1 MTRPGVLLSL
11 SLTCISWMAFSPRLH
26 SQQPSSLFRP
36 KRTLSIHLY
45 NEAHMNTRTVR
56 SAIVQANR
64 LFRMADIQIDWRQV
78 SGKPIQS
85 PEMDIGGVACP
96 QTNQRPFIVMVAI
109 QHASAARSEALGV
122 ARPFA
127 NTGTQIVI
135 FVDRVE
141 TLARHMNTEAYM
153 ILGHILAHEIGHVLL
168 HSSGHAQRGLMQ
180 AQLGWASW
188 RLASRGLLLFRPEEA
203 ERMKEELA
211 RFQNCG
217 DTRKIASNENESE
230 MLSSLD
236 AYRRM
241 RP

>member
-1 MTRPGVLLSL
+1 MIRPGVLLSL
-11 SLTCISWMAFSPRLH
+11 SLTCICGIAFSFRLH
-26 SQQPSSLFRP
+26 GQQAP
-36 KRTLSIHLY
+36 KQTLSIHLY
-45 NEAHMNTRTVR
+45 NEGEVNTRTLR
-56 SAIVQANR
+56 GAIAQANR
-64 LFRMADIQIDWRQV
+64 LFRMADIQISWRQV

-85 PEMDIGGVACP
+85 PEMDNGGVGCS
-96 QTNQRPFIVMVAI
+96 QTNQRPYIVMVAI

-141 TLARHMNTEAYM
+141 ALARHVNTEDYI
-153 ILGHILAHEIGHVLL
+153 ILGHIMAHEIGHVLL
-168 HSSGHAQRGLMQ
+168 HSSEHARIGLMQ
-180 AQLGWASW
+180 AQFGWASW

-203 ERMKEELA
+203 ERMKEGLV

-230 MLSSLD
+230 MKQLSSLD
-236 AYRRM
+236 AYRGM